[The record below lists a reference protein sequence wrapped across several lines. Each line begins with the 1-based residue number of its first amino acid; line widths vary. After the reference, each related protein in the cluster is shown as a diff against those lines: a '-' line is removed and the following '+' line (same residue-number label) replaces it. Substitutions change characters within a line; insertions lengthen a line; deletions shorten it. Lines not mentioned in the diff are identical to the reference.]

1 MNDQLTPDF
10 FPEFENFF
18 ETQQQQQ
25 QPLQPQPQQQNIV
38 PNESLYSLV
47 NLISCLTNNHAVSV
61 SQFQEIS
68 KDLKSEIT
76 ELKEKLK
83 TVYDKLTQISE
94 ISSEVLGAKRRRLSN
109 ERERRKIKK
118 NFENTSM
125 LTFINKKKL

>member
-1 MNDQLTPDF
+1 MDGQLTPDF

-18 ETQQQQQ
+18 ETHQQQQ